1 LEKRSKTQ
9 PAIKASRETRK
20 WETAKE
26 MDEKRTLGVYPC
38 NLILENGTKRKIDT
52 FFQKNNSDTSS
63 YKKRSL
69 PAQPKKP

>member
-1 LEKRSKTQ
+1 
-9 PAIKASRETRK
+9 
-20 WETAKE
+20 
-26 MDEKRTLGVYPC
+26 MDEKRILGVYLC